1 MTAGKWNGLLMA
13 SLGLLILLGVG
24 APVFVMVFI
33 TPKLAHLYQ
42 EAGVDLPGYL
52 QTVISVCDVFRKTYL
67 IWPVIVGVG
76 FWQFERRC
84 KNEHK
89 PALRNVLLSGMALT
103 MVMLAF
109 WILGTTLAATI
120 QIAIFGVSGGA

>member
-1 MTAGKWNGLLMA
+1 MMAGKWNALLIA

-24 APVFVMVFI
+24 APMFVMVFI
-33 TPKLAHLYQ
+33 TPKLAQIYQ
-42 EAGVDLPGYL
+42 EAGVGLPGYL
-52 QTVISVCDVFRKTYL
+52 QTVIPVCDFFRKTYL

-89 PALRNVLLSGMALT
+89 PAIRNLLLSGMALT
-103 MVMLAF
+103 MVMSSF